1 MSGLF
6 SPVFAKAKGQATTIT
21 SLTTGDPASC
31 VVADKTGFV
40 AGNHMFISHANDTVY
55 EYLGTLVSAATTTFT
70 FTLGTSTSRASGAKL
85 WAASASFCASS
96 VPVAKSIRAEVDT
109 GVVVVEGTGI
119 ALHTSVTDQRE
130 YRTLTL
136 DLVTAAEWEAWRTF
150 FVSTL
155 GNGLKTFTAAWWD
168 SYKAARCTYKVR
180 LRNPNDALAPEF
192 IRGGYARFPIAIE
205 LLTAATYV

>member
-6 SPVFAKAKGQATTIT
+6 SPVFAKGKGQATTIT

-31 VVADKTGFV
+31 VVADKTGFA
-40 AGNHMFISHANDTVY
+40 AGNHMFISHADDTVD

-70 FTLGTSTSRASGAKL
+70 FTLGTAITRASGAKL

-96 VPVAKSIRAEVDT
+96 VPVPKSVRAEVDT
-109 GVVVVEGTGI
+109 GVIVLDAVGV
-119 ALHTSVTDQRE
+119 ALHTAVATQRE
-130 YRTLTL
+130 YRTITL

-155 GNGLKTFTAAWWD
+155 SNGLKTFTAAWYD

-180 LRNPNDALAPEF
+180 LRNPNDALAPES
-192 IRGGYARFPIAIE
+192 IRGGYARFPVAIE
-205 LLTAATYV
+205 LLEAAQYV